1 MLNIIPWDD
10 IQCSGADIEI
20 AVKSVA
26 TRHMTER
33 NLANRPL
40 RNTGII
46 TRKVTWDT
54 TIQWCCRFLSR
65 EIFS

>member
-54 TIQWCCRFLSR
+54 TIQ
-65 EIFS
+65 